1 MWRTLA
7 RFPHTRLGRLCQIHQ
22 SRIIEST
29 YSFSSDELRHLYDDY
44 NPSIDEYYFDRN
56 PHTFLSILNYYR
68 TGKLHL
74 IDDLCVMA
82 FDEDLIY
89 WDIKEFTLEFC
100 CQSQY
105 SEKKERLEEEMKK
118 ENEFL
123 KVQSKEQLEEYHSN
137 FRRTLWDLFENPQ
150 TSKFARV
157 RPFTPPQFPLSSSF
171 TLDHHFDQYDI
182 YSSLIINISFKYN

>member
-7 RFPHTRLGRLCQIHQ
+7 RFPRTRLGRLAQIHQ
-22 SRIIEST
+22 ST
-29 YSFSSDELRHLYDDY
+29 NSFSSNEHHHLYDDY
-44 NPSIDEYYFDRN
+44 NPSTDEYYFDRN

-74 IDDLCVMA
+74 IDDVCVMA

-100 CQSQY
+100 CQSKY

-123 KVQSKEQLEEYHSN
+123 KEQSKEQLQEYPSN
-137 FRRTLWDLFENPQ
+137 LRRKIWDLFENPQ

-157 RPFTPPQFPLSSSF
+157 RSFILHNSLSS
-171 TLDHHFDQYDI
+171 HH
-182 YSSLIINISFKYN
+182 SL